1 MLLKE
6 PVKLFDGFVKL
17 FSWQTVVLYW
27 IHMSIINIQGTI
39 GCLFQDGV
47 VVDDEGIVQ
56 IAAYYMPQSRRLIHH
71 HSAHRIIGRVVLYAQ
86 MILHQCR
93 NHIIMSGAMRKLLR
107 LCARNMPDHRHAN
120 LGFGEVAVMSPVI
133 MMVLIELLTVVA
145 RKNDDGVIHQ
155 SLLLQGLED
164 AAQQQVVLIAAVA
177 IHIPERSRIHIVAEF
192 GIVGIRP
199 SRLETL
205 VLVGRKSKAMRQVE
219 EQE

>member
-1 MLLKE
+1 MIKLL
-6 PVKLFDGFVKL
+6 
-17 FSWQTVVLYW
+17 SWQTIVLYR
-27 IHMSIINIQGTI
+27 IHVGIINIQGTI
-39 GCLFQDGV
+39 GCLLQNGV

-56 IAAYYMPQSRRLIHH
+56 ITAHYMPQSRCLIRH
-71 HSAHRIIGRVVLYAQ
+71 HSAHRIIGRIVLYAQ

-120 LGFGEVAVMSPVI
+120 LGFREVTVMSPVI

-145 RKNDDGVIHQ
+145 RKNNDGVIHQ
-155 SLLLQGLED
+155 SLFLQGLED
-164 AAQQQVVLIAAVA
+164 AAQQQVILIAAVA
-177 IHIPERSRIHIVAEF
+177 IEIPERSRIHLVVEL

-199 SRLETL
+199 SRLEML
-205 VLVGRKSKAMRQVE
+205 VLFSWELKAMRQIE